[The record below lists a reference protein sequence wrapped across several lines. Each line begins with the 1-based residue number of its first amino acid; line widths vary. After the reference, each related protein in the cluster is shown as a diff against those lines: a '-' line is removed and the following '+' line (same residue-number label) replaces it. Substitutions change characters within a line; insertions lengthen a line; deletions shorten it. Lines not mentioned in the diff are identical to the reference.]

1 MPETRPNL
9 LVVFCDQLRRDAI
22 AAFGDPNVETPHID
36 RLAQNGVS
44 FTNACSSYPI
54 CVPFRFTL
62 MTGEYAH
69 SRFVPGI
76 EWRMS
81 PAERTLADEF
91 NAGGYE
97 SIYLGKW
104 HLYGGHALLPGHST
118 RKANLTPVP
127 RVHQGRWQK
136 WLGFELRNGH
146 FDTCYY
152 EDDDPTPRP
161 IETYQTDGLFNLAME
176 HLEDRRDTDKPF
188 ACVISVEPPHF
199 PYEAPAA
206 LEARWKDRPMSVPP
220 SFQARDQEE
229 RERFLTLRRLYYAM
243 VENLDMN
250 VGRLRAWLEKTGLAQ
265 DTIVV
270 FFSDH
275 GEMGGCHGIPTAH
288 KQYPYEESIGIPLI
302 VHDPRYPER
311 ANLRL
316 PAPTCTE
323 DLFPTLLGLCGL
335 EPANSLPGTNLAP
348 LIRNEDAG
356 PDRPGVLLEYVAET
370 RANSLFHVETW
381 RGFRSERFK
390 YTVLGDVN
398 GGKPWQFFDL
408 ETDPHEMNNL
418 IDDPAWEEEIRCHHG
433 WMRDRM
439 VETEDLYILKP
450 AWGMEGLNIWDVDVP
465 RIDPAIVS
473 QDLDL

>member
-1 MPETRPNL
+1 MSDSRPNL
-9 LVVFCDQLRRDAI
+9 LVIFCDQLRRDAI
-22 AAFGDPNVETPHID
+22 GAFGDPNIETPHLD
-36 RLAQNGVS
+36 RMVREGVS
-44 FTNACSSYPI
+44 FSNACSTYPI

-91 NAGGYE
+91 NDAGYE

-127 RVHQGRWQK
+127 RVHQGRWEK

-152 EDDDPTPRP
+152 EDDDPTPRLL
-161 IETYQTDGLFNLAME
+161 ETYQTDGLFDLAMDYIE
-176 HLEDRRDTDKPF
+176 NRPDANRPF
-188 ACVISVEPPHF
+188 SCIISVEPPHF

-206 LEARWKDRPMSVPP
+206 LEAKWKDRDIEVPP
-220 SFQARDQEE
+220 SFCARDQKEYD
-229 RERFLTLRRLYYAM
+229 RFLALRRIYYAM
-243 VENLDMN
+243 VENLDWN
-250 VGRLRAWLEKTGLAQ
+250 VGRLRTWLGEKGLDR

-275 GEMGGCHGIPTAH
+275 GEMGGCHGLPTSL

-302 VHDPRYPER
+302 VQDPGHPER
-311 ANLRL
+311 AGTRISI
-316 PAPTCTE
+316 PTCTE
-323 DLFPTLLGLCGL
+323 DFFPTLLGLCGL
-335 EPANSLPGTNLAP
+335 SPQNPLPGTNLAP
-348 LIRNEDAG
+348 LVRGSCDRLE
-356 PDRPGVLLEYVAET
+356 RPGVLLEYVAET
-370 RANSLFHVETW
+370 RANSSFHVETW
-381 RGFRSERFK
+381 RGFRSERYK

-398 GGKPWQFFDL
+398 GGEPWQFFDL
-408 ETDPHEMNNL
+408 QADPYELNNL
-418 IDDPAWEEEIRCHHG
+418 VREPAWRAEIAQHHF
-433 WMRDRM
+433 WMRERM
-439 VETEDLYILKP
+439 VATQDSYILKP
-450 AWGMEGLNIWDVDVP
+450 AWGHAGLNLWD
-465 RIDPAIVS
+465 IEVS
-473 QDLDL
+473 RSTSVTNLSCA